1 MVKYKPLA
9 IPIRPRKEELV
20 RNNYQIKELKIE
32 VNRNCP
38 LKCLHCSSNG
48 MPHAP
53 EELSPEKVRELI
65 REFVYLGGE
74 KLCISG
80 GEPLCYEDLPVI
92 VDACRR
98 TNIETAMYTTGTTA
112 NAGALQPISDR
123 LAASLSDYGIRM
135 VFSLHGAYAKTH
147 DTLTQVEGSFDA
159 TMTAMERV
167 LDAGASVEVHVVPTA
182 INFKEIADIIN
193 LLAAMNIKKVSWL
206 RFVPQGRGE
215 LNRERLQLS
224 KEQLRQLAKGKIE
237 LQQMYPTIQI
247 RTGAPF
253 NILCP
258 QVATPCKAGLSV
270 LTIRPDGC
278 AVPCDAFKQ
287 FRSKDNF
294 GNVLYHSLSEV
305 WKKSYLLNEV
315 RGIHEARLTS
325 SCASCSLY
333 AQCNSG
339 CLAQKAIAAGKLI
352 DGKDPDCLLNGVEMR
367 GGKVEASSVC

>member
-1 MVKYKPLA
+1 
-9 IPIRPRKEELV
+9 V
-20 RNNYQIKELKIE
+20 RNNYQIKDLKLE

-53 EELSPEKVRELI
+53 EELSPEKVCELI
-65 REFVYLGGE
+65 REFAYLGGE

-80 GEPLCYEDLPVI
+80 GEPLCYEGLPAVI
-92 VDACRR
+92 DASRR
-98 TNIETAMYTTGTTA
+98 ANIETAIYTTGISS
-112 NAGALQPISDR
+112 NGSSLQPISDR
-123 LAASLSDYGIRM
+123 MLARLSESDIKII
-135 VFSLHGAYAKTH
+135 FSLHGARAQTH
-147 DTLTQVEGSFDA
+147 DTLTQVEGSFHT
-159 TMTAMERV
+159 TMIAMERAIN
-167 LDAGASVEVHVVPTA
+167 AGASAQVHVVPTA
-182 INFKEIADIIN
+182 INFKEIADITK
-193 LLAAMNIKKVSWL
+193 LLASVKIKKVSWL

-215 LNRERLQLS
+215 VNRDRLQLN
-224 KEQLRQLAKGKIE
+224 KEQLKQLAKRKIE
-237 LQQMYPTIQI
+237 LQQKYSTIQI

-258 QVATPCKAGLSV
+258 TLATPCEAGLSV
-270 LTIRPDGC
+270 LTVKPNGR

-287 FRSKDNF
+287 FRTKDDF
-294 GNVLYHSLSEV
+294 GNVLFHSLSEV

-315 RGIHEARLTS
+315 RGIHEAKLTS